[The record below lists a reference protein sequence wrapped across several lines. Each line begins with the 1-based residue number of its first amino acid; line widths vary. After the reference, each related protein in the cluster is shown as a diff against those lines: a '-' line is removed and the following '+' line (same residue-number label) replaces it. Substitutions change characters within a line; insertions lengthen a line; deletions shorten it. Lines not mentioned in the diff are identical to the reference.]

1 MNYLIGTYECKID
14 VKGRL
19 LIPSAF
25 KKQLAPV
32 IPKGFV
38 LKRAVFQNCLELYP
52 LEQWEELIKKV
63 NSLNRF
69 KNKNKLFNI
78 MRGSFLVDEKS
89 TSNWIYI
96 FLFLILS
103 LVMISSSHSVDQKVY
118 KIASLN
124 EEIKSLRSEFVDT
137 RTRLM
142 IYKMESSVKNRL
154 SQQGIK
160 SSKTP
165 PVKIVINVN
174 N

>member
-1 MNYLIGTYECKID
+1 M
-14 VKGRL
+14 
-19 LIPSAF
+19 
-25 KKQLAPV
+25 
-32 IPKGFV
+32 
-38 LKRAVFQNCLELYP
+38 
-52 LEQWEELIKKV
+52 
-63 NSLNRF
+63 
-69 KNKNKLFNI
+69 KNKLFNI

-89 TSNWIYI
+89 ASNWIYI

-103 LVMISSSHSVDQKVY
+103 LIMITSSHSVDQKVY
-118 KIASLN
+118 RIASLN

-154 SQQGIK
+154 FEQGIK

>member
-1 MNYLIGTYECKID
+1 M
-14 VKGRL
+14 
-19 LIPSAF
+19 
-25 KKQLAPV
+25 
-32 IPKGFV
+32 
-38 LKRAVFQNCLELYP
+38 
-52 LEQWEELIKKV
+52 
-63 NSLNRF
+63 
-69 KNKNKLFNI
+69 KNKLFNI
-78 MRGSFLVDEKS
+78 IKGSFLVDEKS

-103 LVMISSSHSVDQKVY
+103 LFMISSSHSVDKKVY

-137 RTRLM
+137 RTKLM
-142 IYKMESSVKNRL
+142 TYKMESSVKNRL
-154 SQQGIK
+154 YQQGIK

>member
-1 MNYLIGTYECKID
+1 M
-14 VKGRL
+14 
-19 LIPSAF
+19 
-25 KKQLAPV
+25 
-32 IPKGFV
+32 
-38 LKRAVFQNCLELYP
+38 
-52 LEQWEELIKKV
+52 
-63 NSLNRF
+63 
-69 KNKNKLFNI
+69 KNKLFNI
-78 MRGSFLVDEKS
+78 MRGSFLVDKKS

-103 LVMISSSHSVDQKVY
+103 LVMISSSHSVDKKVY

-137 RTRLM
+137 RTKLM

-154 SQQGIK
+154 SQKGIK
-160 SSKTP
+160 SSNTP